1 MGPAILGDSV
11 EIAGFEGRVG
21 LIDDLQLLLGGLVAA
36 MGVGVM
42 LFDQHLVARLEAHR
56 GEGGFEIEH
65 VEGLRA
71 RRGDPRGGLARPA
84 PGMATRMAI
93 RTPPSAIMLLAI
105 IEPERIAHSGDRA
118 VALAELP
125 ARALPYRVAP
135 DLRLDL
141 RFAHSPIVVPSYVV
155 GTHMFEAEPIVAV
168 EFEARSGRT
177 EIAAALAAW
186 VVAQARRRQGLSC
199 ENGICRLA
207 PHGSSMGAL
216 PPPDKARSAASRAR
230 RATPT
235 RIAPDAGLD
244 RAAPGGSMRH

>member
-1 MGPAILGDSV
+1 MGPATLGDSV

-21 LIDDLQLLLGGLVAA
+21 LVDDLQLLLGGLVAA
-36 MGVGVM
+36 MGVGVV

-84 PGMATRMAI
+84 PGMATRA
-93 RTPPSAIMLLAI
+93 PPSAVVLLAV

-125 ARALPYRVAP
+125 ARALPHRVAP
-135 DLRLDL
+135 NLRLDL
-141 RFAHSPIVVPSYVV
+141 RFAHSPIVVPSDIV

-177 EIAAALAAW
+177 EIAAALAAR
-186 VVAQARRRQGLSC
+186 VVAQARRRQGLGC

-230 RATPT
+230 RATQT